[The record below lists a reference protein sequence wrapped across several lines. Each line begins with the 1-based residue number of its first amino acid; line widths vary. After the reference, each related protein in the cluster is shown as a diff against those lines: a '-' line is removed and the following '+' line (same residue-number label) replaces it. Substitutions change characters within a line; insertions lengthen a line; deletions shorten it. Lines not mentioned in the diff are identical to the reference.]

1 MVQRLLESG
10 ISFMKTIERHKIYF
24 NTVVDR
30 LSVQKT
36 PHGIRYLI
44 RELMDYLEENH
55 LTDKN
60 YLDKNRLFVRCEAEP
75 DLIEKQNTETMLSF
89 LTMIYRIDYIA
100 PDSDAYM
107 IYYNNGLLLRIL
119 KHLILGLD
127 V

>member
-1 MVQRLLESG
+1 
-10 ISFMKTIERHKIYF
+10 MKTIERHRIYF
-24 NTVVDR
+24 SSIIDQLSTV
-30 LSVQKT
+30 KT
-36 PHGIRYLI
+36 PNEIRLVV
-44 RELMDYLEENH
+44 RTLMNYLEDHH
-55 LTDKN
+55 LVDKN
-60 YLDKNRLFVRCEAEP
+60 YLDKNRLFVRCESNP

-119 KHLILGLD
+119 KRLILGLN